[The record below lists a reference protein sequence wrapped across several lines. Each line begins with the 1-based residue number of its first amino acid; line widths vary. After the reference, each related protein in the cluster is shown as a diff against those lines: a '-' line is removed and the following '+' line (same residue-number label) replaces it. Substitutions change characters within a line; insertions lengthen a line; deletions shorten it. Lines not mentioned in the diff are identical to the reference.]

1 MGNNWKDVMSGFGW
15 LFGGRDRKSLV
26 QWLAGNKDM
35 RDNPDFNNSVAGP
48 DDPSFY
54 SRKSKISEEEEAINV
69 RGSRNKNQS
78 NDKLSDYIV
87 ELDEEMD
94 IATSATN
101 DHNESMISN
110 ALKGFSLL
118 PRFFGMIASNLVA
131 IYDNLTTIPEHRSGI
146 LDQKVVALYN
156 ELIKTEADSLAEN
169 YEKQSILLEKDISS
183 LKTRLKDRKPP
194 TETDIILGEIDTTG
208 RTTAENETYI
218 NNSERLARLE
228 SNLAKLTRDYD
239 NQLAKLRDVSSK
251 LNSKNLYDNQYA
263 AYGLLSDQGSSEL
276 FSIHQQEATK
286 LREFT
291 TNYQHSK
298 RMSTIFWGS
307 VATYASN
314 ANNSWR
320 EYKELRGWK

>member
-1 MGNNWKDVMSGFGW
+1 MSNNWKDVMSGFGYM
-15 LFGGRDRKSLV
+15 FGGRDRKSLV

-35 RDNPDFNNSVAGP
+35 RDNPDFNNLVAGP
-48 DDPSFY
+48 GDPSFY
-54 SRKSKISEEEEAINV
+54 PRKSKISEEEEAINV

-78 NDKLSDYIV
+78 MDKLSDYIL

-169 YEKQSILLEKDISS
+169 YEKQSNSLLDSISM
-183 LKTRLKDRKPP
+183 LKTRLKDSKPP

-251 LNSKNLYDNQYA
+251 LNSKRLSDNQYA

-291 TNYQHSK
+291 TNYQQSK
-298 RMSTIFWGS
+298 RMSLLIWGS